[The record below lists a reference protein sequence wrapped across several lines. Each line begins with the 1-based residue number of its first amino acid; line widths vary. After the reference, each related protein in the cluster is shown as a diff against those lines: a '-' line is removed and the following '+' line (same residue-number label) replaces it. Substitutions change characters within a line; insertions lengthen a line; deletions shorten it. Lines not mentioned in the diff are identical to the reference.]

1 MQKPKILNS
10 VLNYLFDTNTCVYT
24 GETNVI
30 RDNIIYVLFV
40 IFSYENQPTAET
52 TMSFFRHMYLSR

>member
-1 MQKPKILNS
+1 MQKPKILNL
-10 VLNYLFDTNTCVYT
+10 VLNYLFDTNTYT